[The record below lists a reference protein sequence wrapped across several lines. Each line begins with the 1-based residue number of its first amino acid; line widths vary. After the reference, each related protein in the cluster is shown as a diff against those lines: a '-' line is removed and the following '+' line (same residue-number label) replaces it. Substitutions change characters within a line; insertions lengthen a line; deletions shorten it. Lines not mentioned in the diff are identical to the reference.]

1 MKVPCKLRRRLRQ
14 AIAVHD
20 MGCSIVRRD
29 LVGFIVAAGELW
41 RA

>member
-1 MKVPCKLRRRLRQ
+1 MMVPCKLRRRLRQ

-20 MGCSIVRRD
+20 MGRSIVRLD
-29 LVGFIVAAGELW
+29 VVGFIVAAGELW

>member
-1 MKVPCKLRRRLRQ
+1 MMVPCKLRRRLRQ

-20 MGCSIVRRD
+20 MGRSVLRRD

>member
-1 MKVPCKLRRRLRQ
+1 MMVPCKLRRRLRQ

-20 MGCSIVRRD
+20 MGLRRD

-41 RA
+41 SA